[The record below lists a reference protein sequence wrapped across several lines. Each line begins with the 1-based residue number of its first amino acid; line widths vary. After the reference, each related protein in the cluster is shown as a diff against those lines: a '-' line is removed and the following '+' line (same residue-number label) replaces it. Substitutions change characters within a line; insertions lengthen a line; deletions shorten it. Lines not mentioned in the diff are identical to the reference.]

1 LPLNLTGAC
10 CCSKGV
16 AHMHAMGTIQGRLC
30 ASHDRHVLQGRIVLS
45 SLTNHKDRQT

>member
-16 AHMHAMGTIQGRLC
+16 AHMHAMGTI
-30 ASHDRHVLQGRIVLS
+30 
-45 SLTNHKDRQT
+45 